1 MYLLLKAMLSTPK
14 PLLQVATPSN
24 KLELESLWTRIPIQG
39 PSLFPACIWIQI
51 WHLTSLLIKWS
62 TFNQSSSS
70 CDLETAF
77 EYISHIMWYIFKCS
91 EVNIK
96 KTGPARHLV
105 LVWTPWLSKK
115 VSHCRRN
122 DWFKKINDWH
132 MTPNVYNMIN
142 LVKIANTDSVWMNH
156 TDSVC
161 KSNTCPIH
169 TGEGSGT
176 MSVILSQYVAGGAFL

>member
-1 MYLLLKAMLSTPK
+1 MNSNPNSRSLTFSLLAS
-14 PLLQVATPSN
+14 
-24 KLELESLWTRIPIQG
+24 ESKSGI
-39 PSLFPACIWIQI
+39 SPACWSSDPL
-51 WHLTSLLIKWS
+51 LTSLQALVILKLHLNIYHILCDIYSNAVKW
-62 TFNQSSSS
+62 TLRKLGLPGIWSSSE
-70 CDLETAF
+70 LL
-77 EYISHIMWYIFKCS
+77 
-91 EVNIK
+91 N
-96 KTGPARHLV
+96 
-105 LVWTPWLSKK
+105 WLSKK

-176 MSVILSQYVAGGAFL
+176 MSVILSQYAAAGGGGRGRNR

>member
-14 PLLQVATPSN
+14 PLLQQLLATN
-24 KLELESLWTRIPIQG
+24 LNWRACELESQFKVPHF
-39 PSLFPACIWIQI
+39 FPACIWIQI

-77 EYISHIMWYIFKCS
+77 EVDKYITL
-91 EVNIK
+91 VNIK
-96 KTGPARHLV
+96 KIGPARHLV

-176 MSVILSQYVAGGAFL
+176 MSVILSQYAAGGGGGRGRNR